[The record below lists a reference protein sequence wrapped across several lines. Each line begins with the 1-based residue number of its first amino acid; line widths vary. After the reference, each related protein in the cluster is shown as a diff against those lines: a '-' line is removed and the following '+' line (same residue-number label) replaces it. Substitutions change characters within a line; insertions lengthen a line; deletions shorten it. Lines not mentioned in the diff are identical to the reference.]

1 MSLADQKRQQVQA
14 QQEKQETLERLKSLE
29 SQLQS
34 LMQHQG
40 SLAKSLNE
48 LVSGVELVNG
58 QMVVLQ
64 GKLQS
69 ISPKPESDSEN
80 TRLAEKI
87 LVIEQNQQEIAETLK
102 AIEESLSKNES
113 VQLSDGSEIKRSDV
127 DALTMMKNL
136 STTQEKMTSSLNKL
150 VTTVGN
156 GRTVKFDTAKLEEH
170 AVKVLDKR
178 LEMAV
183 QPSVDRVAD
192 SLKDVEDRVGAVGS
206 EKFNEV
212 TEKAHEVVKAVEG
225 VEGKLGK
232 LESKV
237 TWTAVGRLCLS
248 LLPLAAV
255 LLVVGGLVNATVYAL
270 GIDPLLSWAWAS
282 FETADVWWAK
292 TLIGLGTLGG
302 VGAFGW
308 IVWLI
313 ALGLKDT
320 FRFW

>member
-1 MSLADQKRQQVQA
+1 
-14 QQEKQETLERLKSLE
+14 
-29 SQLQS
+29 
-34 LMQHQG
+34 
-40 SLAKSLNE
+40 
-48 LVSGVELVNG
+48 
-58 QMVVLQ
+58 
-64 GKLQS
+64 
-69 ISPKPESDSEN
+69 
-80 TRLAEKI
+80 
-87 LVIEQNQQEIAETLK
+87 
-102 AIEESLSKNES
+102 
-113 VQLSDGSEIKRSDV
+113 
-127 DALTMMKNL
+127 MKNL